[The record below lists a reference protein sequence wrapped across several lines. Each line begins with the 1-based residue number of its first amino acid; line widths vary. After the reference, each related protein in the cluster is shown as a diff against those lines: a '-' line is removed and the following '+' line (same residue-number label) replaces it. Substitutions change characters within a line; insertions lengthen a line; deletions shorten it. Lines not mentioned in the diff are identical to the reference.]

1 MYGEYKRNW
10 STDEVWMNP
19 AVHENY
25 PEWKKARDRRKK
37 FKPSEVTFLNQH
49 GDRFSKDGDGK
60 VTLFRYRDIETLYSI
75 SYDERGDVSSI
86 SSSAGWTWT
95 RLDAGASR
103 GWLIRNYFDAWQ
115 VEERECGEVLVD
127 EEGIKCT
134 AGSVAILGL
143 PERPGSN

>member
-37 FKPSEVTFLNQH
+37 FKPSEVTFINQH
-49 GDRFSKDGDGK
+49 GDRFSKDEEGR
-60 VTLFRYRDIETLYSI
+60 VTTFRYREVETSYSI

-86 SSSAGWTWT
+86 SSTAGWTWT
-95 RLDAGASR
+95 RLDAGSSR

-134 AGSVAILGL
+134 AGSTAILGL
-143 PERPGSN
+143 PERVGN